1 MVTDAV
7 LVIQERWHIIAI
19 VINLDKFVPTNVR
32 CMLSITMTVDKL
44 LTNTRLNHT
53 LTLYRV
59 NVLVHVQTK
68 MVWIVKMIMI

>member
-7 LVIQERWHIIAI
+7 QVIQEQWHIIAI

-32 CMLSITMTVDKL
+32 CTLSITMTVDKL

-53 LTLYRV
+53 LTL
-59 NVLVHVQTK
+59 
-68 MVWIVKMIMI
+68 